1 MARKTANYGVWL
13 LETSKLEKARK
24 HNFWWSR
31 GLIVYFCDWKKGG
44 KKSTA
49 HCGQS
54 VPAKHKRYIN
64 GGRKSNK
71 YQRIFSVSPTYLNN
85 NAIEIHKSARFLHKS
100 EVSKHDLRYSGEM
113 ADFGCNSA
121 DLLEQLTSW
130 HWRWLQRLK
139 TDDDSV
145 RNRNNS
151 PPWGKAE
158 KNPQKPAVG
167 WWAPGQWGL
176 INIFSYTMTK
186 GHRKGARK

>member
-1 MARKTANYGVWL
+1 M
-13 LETSKLEKARK
+13 E
-24 HNFWWSR
+24 R
-31 GLIVYFCDWKKGG
+31 GLIVYFCDWKKGA

-71 YQRIFSVSPTYLNN
+71 YQHIFSVSPTYLNN

-121 DLLEQLTSW
+121 ADIDVRFEGQKKWT
-130 HWRWLQRLK
+130 
-139 TDDDSV
+139 TIPSV
-145 RNRNNS
+145 LRT
-151 PPWGKAE
+151 G
-158 KNPQKPAVG
+158 G
-167 WWAPGQWGL
+167 GGQ
-176 INIFSYTMTK
+176 I
-186 GHRKGARK
+186 HV